1 VSGWTDTALRRL
13 AWVGWWVTLA
23 AATTQWVVTSLGDPD
38 TPASWG
44 SSTLGEYGFAVVVLS
59 FPLVGL
65 GILVRQPRNRIGW
78 LLSGVGLA
86 WTLPGLVDAYAH
98 WGLVVDPGSLPGS
111 EVAAAINEGTWVFGI
126 LAMGVYLVL
135 LFPDGHLPS
144 PQWRWVAWVAG
155 AAALVVPLGIA
166 LSPGGLEEAPVVGLV
181 NPLATE
187 ELTPYALALTAVGLP
202 LVPLCIVAAAVSLA
216 LRFRRSAGTER
227 QQITW
232 LATAGALVAAL
243 FAVTLG
249 VTLVAEIAAGG
260 GSGPGRLAAIASVL
274 QEASI
279 LSFLLLPLAI
289 GAAILRYRLFDID
302 LVVNRALVYG
312 SLTALLAGV
321 YLGSVLLLQLLL
333 QPLTEQSDLAVAVST
348 LAVAAAF
355 RPARRRIQAA
365 VDRRFYRRRYD
376 AAQTLAAFTG
386 RLRHRVDLDAV
397 GAELTQAVRETVE
410 PSHVSVWMP
419 GRRDPA

>member
-1 VSGWTDTALRRL
+1 VSRWSDAVLRRL
-13 AWVGWWVTLA
+13 AWVGWWVTVA
-23 AATTQWVVTSLGDPD
+23 AAPTQWVVTSLGDPD

-65 GILVRQPRNRIGW
+65 GILVRQPRNRVGW
-78 LLSGVGLA
+78 LLAGVGLC

-98 WGLVVDPGSLPGS
+98 WGLVVDPGSVPGP
-111 EVAAAINEGTWVFGI
+111 EVAAAVNEGTWVYGI

-135 LFPDGHLPS
+135 LFPDGRLPS
-144 PQWRWVAWVAG
+144 PRWRWVAWLAG

-166 LSPGGLEEAPVVGLV
+166 LSPGGVEEAPVAGLV
-181 NPLATE
+181 NPLASE
-187 ELTPYALALTAVGLP
+187 PLTPWAVALTAVGLP
-202 LVPLCIVAAAVSLA
+202 VVPLCIVAAAVSLA
-216 LRFRRSAGTER
+216 LRFRRSTGTER
-227 QQITW
+227 LQITW
-232 LATAGALVAAL
+232 LATGGALVAAL
-243 FAVTLG
+243 FAVTLS
-249 VTLVAEIAAGG
+249 VTLAAELAAGR
-260 GSGPGRLAAIASVL
+260 GPGRLPAIASAL

-289 GAAILRYRLFDID
+289 GAAILRYRLYDID
-302 LVVNRALVYG
+302 VVINRALVYG

-355 RPARRRIQAA
+355 RPARRRIQDA

-386 RLRHRVDLDAV
+386 RLRHHVDLDAV

-410 PSHVSVWMP
+410 PSHVSVWLP
-419 GRRDPA
+419 GSGSRP